1 MFIYPAIFVAAAL
14 ARLGHALILLCASWA
29 QSIRDSEFLVEMR
42 LQNLET
48 QETPRI
54 EIKDKFDEKVSNG
67 TPGAAPNQRQDVAVQ
82 VQNDA

>member
-1 MFIYPAIFVAAAL
+1 
-14 ARLGHALILLCASWA
+14 
-29 QSIRDSEFLVEMR
+29 MR

-67 TPGAAPNQRQDVAVQ
+67 TPDAAPNQRQDVAVQ